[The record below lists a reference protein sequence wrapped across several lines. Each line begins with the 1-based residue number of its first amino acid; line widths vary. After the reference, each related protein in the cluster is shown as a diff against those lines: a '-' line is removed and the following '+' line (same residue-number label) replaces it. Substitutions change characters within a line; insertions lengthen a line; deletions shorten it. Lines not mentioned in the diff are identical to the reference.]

1 MVRWKGADYTTFC
14 TNMVFSM
21 PMCVCSCQE
30 EEEEEEEEEE
40 AEDQK
45 SEAMEW
51 GCVIVVSYVYMNM

>member
-1 MVRWKGADYTTFC
+1 MVRCKGIDSTTFC
-14 TNMVFSM
+14 TNVVFSCL
-21 PMCVCSCQE
+21 CVYVRLSCQ
-30 EEEEEEEEEE
+30 EEEEEEE

>member
-1 MVRWKGADYTTFC
+1 MVRCKGADSTTFC

-21 PMCVCSCQE
+21 PMCVCSCQ
-30 EEEEEEEEEE
+30 EEEEEEEEE

-51 GCVIVVSYVYMNM
+51 GCVIVVSYVYINV